1 MKLTLLLVG
10 KTAFPYINDGIA
22 IYRKRLG
29 FYLPFSMVELPD
41 VKNASSLSSE
51 QLREK
56 EGDSILKAV
65 RQNDT
70 LLLLD
75 ERGESYSSVQWAAFL
90 ERQMVVTP
98 GRDITFAI
106 GGAYGFSEKV
116 YKRAD
121 GMISLSRMTFSHQ
134 MVRLIFIE
142 QLYRAFTIIK
152 GEPYH
157 HQ

>member
-1 MKLTLLLVG
+1 MG

-29 FYLPFSMVELPD
+29 FYIPFSMVELPD

-65 RQNDT
+65 RQNDA

-90 ERQMVVTP
+90 ERQMVVNP

-157 HQ
+157 HR

>member
-1 MKLTLLLVG
+1 MG

-29 FYLPFSMVELPD
+29 FYIPFSMVELPD

-65 RQNDT
+65 RQNDA

-90 ERQMVVTP
+90 ERQMVVNP

>member
-29 FYLPFSMVELPD
+29 FYIPFSMVELPD

-90 ERQMVVTP
+90 ERQMVVNP

>member
-90 ERQMVVTP
+90 ERQMVVNP

>member
-29 FYLPFSMVELPD
+29 FYIPFSMVELPD

-65 RQNDT
+65 RQNDA

-90 ERQMVVTP
+90 ERQMVVNP

>member
-1 MKLTLLLVG
+1 MG

-29 FYLPFSMVELPD
+29 FYIPFSMVELPD

-90 ERQMVVTP
+90 ERQMVVNP

>member
-1 MKLTLLLVG
+1 MG

-90 ERQMVVTP
+90 ERQMVVNP